1 MGFKKV
7 ATLFLVLAV
16 IPIAVAGCNG
26 SATEYP
32 DTTVSPDT
40 TVPPHT
46 TQPDWIKLSL
56 SPVPKLG
63 ETAELTF
70 TAKVSSLAI
79 FRDNNNAWTWVEFS
93 YVDLEGSYSQAKYGV
108 PVPLDE
114 VLISGDLSWE
124 GNIFEE
130 GLPELTATIQLPREG
145 IWVITGYLSGEDR
158 GKPLIEK
165 EVRVLVTEDTAELMN
180 TSEFESGPFG
190 YLSYFRYGQFS
201 SRRLPTEYDP
211 VILELDISKIPLV
224 GEETIVTC
232 HIRSMVDVQNYFVTI
247 SFAKRPG
254 DYPPI
259 VFMSGDSFL
268 VDGNL
273 RWGGDLKKEEPTE
286 FSLTVQFPENGNWQ
300 IIASGDCPTN
310 DKLNFTDDM
319 KMSISNDRQYFG
331 WEKLPRRELSWY
343 ERIWQDLSCSPPPPT
358 TISPYDR
365 E

>member
-1 MGFKKV
+1 MGLKKV
-7 ATLFLVLAV
+7 SILFLVLAI
-16 IPIAVAGCNG
+16 IPLSVAGCNG
-26 SATEYP
+26 AETDFP

-46 TQPDWIKLSL
+46 TEPNQMYLSL
-56 SPVPKLG
+56 PQPPKLG
-63 ETAELTF
+63 ETAELKLVI
-70 TAKVSSLAI
+70 AKVSAFSSFEDMESAQ
-79 FRDNNNAWTWVEFS
+79 AWVEFS
-93 YVDLEGSYSQAKYGV
+93 HVDLEGSYSQAKYGV
-108 PVPLDE
+108 PIPLDE
-114 VLISGDLSWE
+114 VIVSGDLSWE

-145 IWVITGYLSGEDR
+145 IWVITGYFYSEGLTNYQNRLER
-158 GKPLIEK
+158 EI
-165 EVRVLVTEDTAELMN
+165 RVLITEETAELMN
-180 TSEFESGPFG
+180 TQEFKSGPFG
-190 YLSYFRYGQFS
+190 YLSHFRYGQFS
-201 SRRLPTEYDP
+201 GRRLPTEYDP

-224 GEETIVTC
+224 GEEAVVTC

-273 RWGGDLKKEEPTE
+273 RWGGDLKKDEPTK
-286 FSLTVQFPENGNWQ
+286 FSLTVQFPEDGNWQ

-319 KMSISNDRQYFG
+319 KMSISNDRQFFG
-331 WEKLPRRELSWY
+331 WIEYPVDIDY
-343 ERIWQDLSCSPPPPT
+343 GDTPQPT
-358 TISPYDR
+358 GISPYDR
-365 E
+365 